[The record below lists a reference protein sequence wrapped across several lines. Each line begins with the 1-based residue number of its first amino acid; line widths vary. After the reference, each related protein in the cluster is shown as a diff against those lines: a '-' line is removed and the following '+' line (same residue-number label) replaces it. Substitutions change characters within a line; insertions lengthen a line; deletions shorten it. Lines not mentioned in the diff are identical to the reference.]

1 MMLALR
7 MGRTL
12 GELGA
17 TMSSA
22 EFSLWCELYER
33 DEWGQKQIEELAD
46 LRNGITCATIANYAG
61 KVRKEGAGEARP
73 SDFMPFLKPPET
85 KEPDPVSFF
94 TAVANSKQFD
104 RKD

>member
-33 DEWGQKQIEELAD
+33 DEWGQKQINELAD
-46 LRNGITCATIANYAG
+46 FRTGLQCATIANYAG
-61 KVRKEGAGEARP
+61 KVRKPGAGDAKP
-73 SDFMPFLKPPET
+73 SDFMPFMDAPEQE
-85 KEPDPVSFF
+85 EPDPVSFF